1 MTDSLAE
8 KTARLKPFKKGADSR
23 RNPTGAMSRER
34 AAWSIK
40 FHNAL
45 AEKLT
50 PEDAADLLIKAFKA
64 RQSWAAQEILD
75 RLLGKVTQPVS
86 GDLTHTHT
94 VLFQM
99 PRPEKSV
106 E

>member
-1 MTDSLAE
+1 MTDSSAD

-34 AAWSIK
+34 AAWSNK

-64 RQSWAAQEILD
+64 RQSWAAQEVLE
-75 RLLGKVTQPVS
+75 RLLGKVTQPVDNKVTGS
-86 GDLTHTHT
+86 VT
-94 VLFQM
+94 FIM
-99 PRPEKSV
+99 PRPQAKP
-106 E
+106 